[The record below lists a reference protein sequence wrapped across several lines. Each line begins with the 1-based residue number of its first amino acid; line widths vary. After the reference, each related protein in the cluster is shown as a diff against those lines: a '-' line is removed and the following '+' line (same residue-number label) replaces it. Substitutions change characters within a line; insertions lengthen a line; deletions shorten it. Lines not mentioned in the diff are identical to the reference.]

1 MARICVAG
9 VGAVGAMLA
18 ARLHAAGHTVSLLA
32 RGERLAQLRRD
43 GLRADLAGLCVVARL
58 SAGEQPDFG
67 IQDIVFVATKAQ
79 GLAALLPTLGPL
91 IGPRTLVAPLV
102 NGIPWWYFQGA
113 GGPFDGEPVL
123 AVDPTGALPRRHP
136 GRMSR
141 ASHTPTPRR
150 SPRSP

>member
-91 IGPRTLVAPLV
+91 V